1 MNDNIALRLTLT
13 PTLAGA
19 KAAASFL
26 ENTFRADALRNAIDR
41 SVPSR
46 VSNDPMSANGRRTF
60 NSHLPPMLKSWR
72 LSEEPIRA
80 GPTERF
86 KPPKGKALCYR
97 SYGTDGVRNC
107 DGRLDAWGGSTQP
120 SLGATRGAEAWLAG
134 SRPLTG
140 TQPPGAKCYRTE
152 RMFENLYG
160 TGEALVPPNEV
171 NGNPI

>member
-72 LSEEPIRA
+72 LSEEPIRG

-86 KPPKGKALCYR
+86 KPPKRALCYR

-120 SLGATRGAEAWLAG
+120 SLGASTGAGEVFGGHRGAQCG
-134 SRPLTG
+134 GPVS
-140 TQPPGAKCYRTE
+140 
-152 RMFENLYG
+152 
-160 TGEALVPPNEV
+160 EALLR
-171 NGNPI
+171 